1 MRKKG
6 MLEKIQKEWLS
17 NIQKDLLSGF
27 VVGLSV
33 IPETAGFAIMVGLD
47 VGVAFY
53 TTFYMA
59 FILSLFGA
67 RKAMISAAAGS
78 VALILVGVVKNYGLE
93 YAGVATLM
101 AGILQILLGYLKIG
115 NLLKFIPQSVM
126 YGFVNALGI
135 LLLME
140 QFKFLQNQNLGVF
153 ILLFIGI
160 LIIYLF
166 PLITKKIP
174 SNLICILAIS
184 AIALIFDVHAPNLGS
199 IEQGVSGFH
208 FIIIPKN
215 LDFKIVIELLPYAL
229 SLALVGTIE
238 SLLTAKTLDV
248 ILKDGVSDKN
258 KETKAQGLGNI
269 ISGLLGGMTGCALVG
284 QSIINAK
291 SGAKTRLST
300 FFAGFSLMVLI
311 LVFNE
316 YVVKI
321 PIVAVVAVMVMI
333 SFTTFNFQSIMNIKK
348 IKLYD
353 TLNMLLVVAVV
364 LYTHNLAIGVVVGVL
379 VNALWIKSKGIA
391 WIFVI
396 KKRWVKSMA
405 PDVGFEP
412 TTKRLTAA
420 YSTAELIWNFAQKE
434 ILVCFL

>member
-1 MRKKG
+1 

-59 FILSLFGA
+59 FVLSLFGA

-153 ILLFIGI
+153 VLLAIGI

-184 AIALIFDVHAPNLGS
+184 AIALIFDMHAPNLGS

-215 LDFKIVIELLPYAL
+215 LDFKMVVGLLPYAL

-333 SFTTFNFQSIMNIKK
+333 SFTTFNFQSIINIKK

-379 VNALWIKSKGIA
+379 VNALWIKSTGIA
-391 WIFVI
+391 
-396 KKRWVKSMA
+396 
-405 PDVGFEP
+405 
-412 TTKRLTAA
+412 
-420 YSTAELIWNFAQKE
+420 
-434 ILVCFL
+434 

>member
-1 MRKKG
+1 

-59 FILSLFGA
+59 FVLSLFGA

-115 NLLKFIPQSVM
+115 NLLRFIPQSVM

-153 ILLFIGI
+153 ILLIIGI

-174 SNLICILAIS
+174 SNLICILIVS
-184 AIALIFDVHAPNLGS
+184 AIALIFDMHAPNLGS

-333 SFTTFNFQSIMNIKK
+333 SFTTFNFQSVINIKK

-391 WIFVI
+391 
-396 KKRWVKSMA
+396 
-405 PDVGFEP
+405 
-412 TTKRLTAA
+412 
-420 YSTAELIWNFAQKE
+420 
-434 ILVCFL
+434 

>member
-1 MRKKG
+1 MF
-6 MLEKIQKEWLS
+6 EKIQKEWLS

-59 FILSLFGA
+59 FVLSLFGA

-153 ILLFIGI
+153 ILLAIGI

-174 SNLICILAIS
+174 SNLICILIVS
-184 AIALIFDVHAPNLGS
+184 AIALIFDMHAPNLGS

-391 WIFVI
+391 
-396 KKRWVKSMA
+396 
-405 PDVGFEP
+405 
-412 TTKRLTAA
+412 
-420 YSTAELIWNFAQKE
+420 
-434 ILVCFL
+434 

>member
-6 MLEKIQKEWLS
+6 MFEKIQKEWLS

-59 FILSLFGA
+59 FVLSLFGA

-115 NLLKFIPQSVM
+115 NLLRFIPQSVM

-135 LLLME
+135 LLLIE

-153 ILLFIGI
+153 ILLAIGI

-174 SNLICILAIS
+174 SNLICILAVS

-215 LDFKIVIELLPYAL
+215 LDFKILIGLLPYAL

-300 FFAGFSLMVLI
+300 FFAGSSLMVLI

-333 SFTTFNFQSIMNIKK
+333 SFTTFNFQSIINIKT
-348 IKLYD
+348 IKPYD

-391 WIFVI
+391 
-396 KKRWVKSMA
+396 
-405 PDVGFEP
+405 
-412 TTKRLTAA
+412 
-420 YSTAELIWNFAQKE
+420 
-434 ILVCFL
+434 

>member
-1 MRKKG
+1 MF
-6 MLEKIQKEWLS
+6 EKIQKEWLS

-59 FILSLFGA
+59 FVLSLFGA

-101 AGILQILLGYLKIG
+101 AGVLQILLGYLKIG
-115 NLLKFIPQSVM
+115 NLLRFIPQSVM

-140 QFKFLQNQNLGVF
+140 QFKFLENQNLGVF

-184 AIALIFDVHAPNLGS
+184 AIALIFDMHAPNLGS

-208 FIIIPKN
+208 FITIPKN

-333 SFTTFNFQSIMNIKK
+333 SFTTFNFQSIINIKK

-391 WIFVI
+391 
-396 KKRWVKSMA
+396 
-405 PDVGFEP
+405 
-412 TTKRLTAA
+412 
-420 YSTAELIWNFAQKE
+420 
-434 ILVCFL
+434 

>member
-1 MRKKG
+1 

-59 FILSLFGA
+59 FVLSLFGA

-153 ILLFIGI
+153 ILLAIGI

-174 SNLICILAIS
+174 SNLICILIVS

-215 LDFKIVIELLPYAL
+215 LDFKMVLELLPYAL

-333 SFTTFNFQSIMNIKK
+333 SFTTFNFQSVMNIKK

-391 WIFVI
+391 
-396 KKRWVKSMA
+396 
-405 PDVGFEP
+405 
-412 TTKRLTAA
+412 
-420 YSTAELIWNFAQKE
+420 
-434 ILVCFL
+434 

>member
-1 MRKKG
+1 

-59 FILSLFGA
+59 FVLSFFGA

-101 AGILQILLGYLKIG
+101 AGVLQILLGYLKIG
-115 NLLKFIPQSVM
+115 NLLRFIPQSVM

-135 LLLME
+135 LLLTE

-153 ILLFIGI
+153 ILLAIGI

-174 SNLICILAIS
+174 SNLICILIVS
-184 AIALIFDVHAPNLGS
+184 AIALIFDMHAPNLGS

-208 FIIIPKN
+208 SIIIPKN
-215 LDFKIVIELLPYAL
+215 LDFKMVVGLLPYAL

-238 SLLTAKTLDV
+238 SLLTAKTLDI

-258 KETKAQGLGNI
+258 RETKAQGLGNI
-269 ISGLLGGMTGCALVG
+269 VSGLLGGMTGCALVG

-391 WIFVI
+391 
-396 KKRWVKSMA
+396 
-405 PDVGFEP
+405 
-412 TTKRLTAA
+412 
-420 YSTAELIWNFAQKE
+420 
-434 ILVCFL
+434 

>member
-1 MRKKG
+1 

-59 FILSLFGA
+59 FVLSLFGA

-101 AGILQILLGYLKIG
+101 AGVLQILLGYLKIG

-153 ILLFIGI
+153 VLLIIGI

-174 SNLICILAIS
+174 SNLICILIVS
-184 AIALIFDVHAPNLGS
+184 AIALIFDMHAPNLGS

-208 FIIIPKN
+208 FLIIPKN

-300 FFAGFSLMVLI
+300 FFAGFSLMVLV

-391 WIFVI
+391 
-396 KKRWVKSMA
+396 
-405 PDVGFEP
+405 
-412 TTKRLTAA
+412 
-420 YSTAELIWNFAQKE
+420 
-434 ILVCFL
+434 

>member
-1 MRKKG
+1 MKLVFKSYNQAILMGKKG
-6 MLEKIQKEWLS
+6 MFEKIQKEWLS

-59 FILSLFGA
+59 FVLSLFGA

-115 NLLKFIPQSVM
+115 NLLRFIPQSVM

-153 ILLFIGI
+153 VLLFIGI

-174 SNLICILAIS
+174 SNLICILAVS

-215 LDFKIVIELLPYAL
+215 LDFKIMAGLLPYAL

-333 SFTTFNFQSIMNIKK
+333 SFTTFNFQSIINIKK

-391 WIFVI
+391 
-396 KKRWVKSMA
+396 
-405 PDVGFEP
+405 
-412 TTKRLTAA
+412 
-420 YSTAELIWNFAQKE
+420 
-434 ILVCFL
+434 

>member
-1 MRKKG
+1 MF
-6 MLEKIQKEWLS
+6 EKIQKEWLS

-59 FILSLFGA
+59 FVLSFFGA

-101 AGILQILLGYLKIG
+101 AGMLQILLGYLKIG
-115 NLLKFIPQSVM
+115 NLLRFIPQSVM

-153 ILLFIGI
+153 ILLAIGI

-174 SNLICILAIS
+174 SNLICILIVS

-215 LDFKIVIELLPYAL
+215 LDFKIMIGLLPYAL

-258 KETKAQGLGNI
+258 KETKVQGLGNI

-300 FFAGFSLMVLI
+300 FFAGFSLMVLV

-333 SFTTFNFQSIMNIKK
+333 SFTTFNFQSIINIKK

-379 VNALWIKSKGIA
+379 VNVLWIKSKGIA
-391 WIFVI
+391 
-396 KKRWVKSMA
+396 
-405 PDVGFEP
+405 
-412 TTKRLTAA
+412 
-420 YSTAELIWNFAQKE
+420 
-434 ILVCFL
+434 

>member
-1 MRKKG
+1 MGKKD

-59 FILSLFGA
+59 FVLSLFGA

-115 NLLKFIPQSVM
+115 NLLRFIPQSVM

-153 ILLFIGI
+153 ILLAIGI

-174 SNLICILAIS
+174 SNLICILAVS
-184 AIALIFDVHAPNLGS
+184 AIALIFDMHAPNLGS

-215 LDFKIVIELLPYAL
+215 LDFKMVLELLPYAL

-333 SFTTFNFQSIMNIKK
+333 SFTTFNFQSVMNIKK

-391 WIFVI
+391 
-396 KKRWVKSMA
+396 
-405 PDVGFEP
+405 
-412 TTKRLTAA
+412 
-420 YSTAELIWNFAQKE
+420 
-434 ILVCFL
+434 

>member
-1 MRKKG
+1 MF
-6 MLEKIQKEWLS
+6 EKIQKEWLS

-59 FILSLFGA
+59 FVLSLFGA

-101 AGILQILLGYLKIG
+101 AGMLQILLGYLKIG
-115 NLLKFIPQSVM
+115 NLLRFIPQSVM

-135 LLLME
+135 LLLTE
-140 QFKFLQNQNLGVF
+140 QFKFLENQNLGVF
-153 ILLFIGI
+153 ILLAIGI

-174 SNLICILAIS
+174 SNLICILIVS
-184 AIALIFDVHAPNLGS
+184 AIALIFDMHAPNLGS

-215 LDFKIVIELLPYAL
+215 LDFKIVIELLPYAF

-333 SFTTFNFQSIMNIKK
+333 SFTTFNFQSVINIKK

-391 WIFVI
+391 
-396 KKRWVKSMA
+396 
-405 PDVGFEP
+405 
-412 TTKRLTAA
+412 
-420 YSTAELIWNFAQKE
+420 
-434 ILVCFL
+434 

>member
-1 MRKKG
+1 MF
-6 MLEKIQKEWLS
+6 EKIQKEWLS

-59 FILSLFGA
+59 FVLSLFGA

-101 AGILQILLGYLKIG
+101 AGVLQILLGYLKIG
-115 NLLKFIPQSVM
+115 NLLRFIPQSVM

-140 QFKFLQNQNLGVF
+140 QFKFLENQNLGVF
-153 ILLFIGI
+153 VLLFIGI

-174 SNLICILAIS
+174 SNLICILIVS
-184 AIALIFDVHAPNLGS
+184 AIALIFDMHAPNLGS
-199 IEQGVSGFH
+199 IEQGVSDFH
-208 FIIIPKN
+208 FLIIPKN

-391 WIFVI
+391 
-396 KKRWVKSMA
+396 
-405 PDVGFEP
+405 
-412 TTKRLTAA
+412 
-420 YSTAELIWNFAQKE
+420 
-434 ILVCFL
+434 

>member
-1 MRKKG
+1 MKLVFKSYNQAILMRKKG
-6 MLEKIQKEWLS
+6 MFEKIQKEWLS

-53 TTFYMA
+53 TTFYMV
-59 FILSLFGA
+59 FVLSLFGA

-101 AGILQILLGYLKIG
+101 AGVLQILLGYLKIG
-115 NLLKFIPQSVM
+115 NLLRFIPQSVM

-135 LLLME
+135 LLLIE

-153 ILLFIGI
+153 ILLIIGI

-174 SNLICILAIS
+174 SNLICILIVS
-184 AIALIFDVHAPNLGS
+184 AIALIFDMHAPNLGS
-199 IEQGVSGFH
+199 IEQGVSGFR

-215 LDFKIVIELLPYAL
+215 LDFKMVVELLPYAL

-269 ISGLLGGMTGCALVG
+269 VSGLLGGMTGCALVG

-333 SFTTFNFQSIMNIKK
+333 SFTTFNFQSIINIKT

-364 LYTHNLAIGVVVGVL
+364 LYTHNLAVGVVVGVL

-391 WIFVI
+391 
-396 KKRWVKSMA
+396 
-405 PDVGFEP
+405 
-412 TTKRLTAA
+412 
-420 YSTAELIWNFAQKE
+420 
-434 ILVCFL
+434 

>member
-1 MRKKG
+1 

-59 FILSLFGA
+59 FVLSLFGA

-115 NLLKFIPQSVM
+115 NLLRFIPQSVM

-135 LLLME
+135 LLLTE

-153 ILLFIGI
+153 VLLAIGI

-174 SNLICILAIS
+174 SNLICILIVS
-184 AIALIFDVHAPNLGS
+184 AIALIFDMHAPNLGS

-215 LDFKIVIELLPYAL
+215 LDFKMVVELLPYAL

-333 SFTTFNFQSIMNIKK
+333 SFTTFNFQSIINIKK

-391 WIFVI
+391 
-396 KKRWVKSMA
+396 
-405 PDVGFEP
+405 
-412 TTKRLTAA
+412 
-420 YSTAELIWNFAQKE
+420 
-434 ILVCFL
+434 

>member
-1 MRKKG
+1 MF
-6 MLEKIQKEWLS
+6 EKIQKEWLS

-59 FILSLFGA
+59 FVLSLFGA

-101 AGILQILLGYLKIG
+101 AGVLQILLGYLKIG
-115 NLLKFIPQSVM
+115 NLLRFIPQSVM

-153 ILLFIGI
+153 VLLVIGI

-174 SNLICILAIS
+174 SNLICILAVS
-184 AIALIFDVHAPNLGS
+184 AIALIFDMHAPNLGS

-215 LDFKIVIELLPYAL
+215 LDFKMVVELLPYAL

-269 ISGLLGGMTGCALVG
+269 VSGLLGGMTGCALVG

-333 SFTTFNFQSIMNIKK
+333 SFTTFNFQSIINIKK

-364 LYTHNLAIGVVVGVL
+364 LYTHNLAVGVVVGVL

-391 WIFVI
+391 
-396 KKRWVKSMA
+396 
-405 PDVGFEP
+405 
-412 TTKRLTAA
+412 
-420 YSTAELIWNFAQKE
+420 
-434 ILVCFL
+434 

>member
-1 MRKKG
+1 MRKKD
-6 MLEKIQKEWLS
+6 MFEKIQKEWLS

-59 FILSLFGA
+59 FVLSLFGA

-184 AIALIFDVHAPNLGS
+184 TIALIFDVHAPNLGS

-215 LDFKIVIELLPYAL
+215 LDFKIMIGLLPYAL

-333 SFTTFNFQSIMNIKK
+333 SFTTFNFQSIINIKK

-391 WIFVI
+391 
-396 KKRWVKSMA
+396 
-405 PDVGFEP
+405 
-412 TTKRLTAA
+412 
-420 YSTAELIWNFAQKE
+420 
-434 ILVCFL
+434 

>member
-1 MRKKG
+1 MF
-6 MLEKIQKEWLS
+6 EKIQKEWLS

-59 FILSLFGA
+59 FVLSFFGA

-101 AGILQILLGYLKIG
+101 AGMLQILLGYLKIG
-115 NLLKFIPQSVM
+115 NLLRFIPQSVM

-153 ILLFIGI
+153 ILLAIGI

-174 SNLICILAIS
+174 SNLICILAVS
-184 AIALIFDVHAPNLGS
+184 AIALIFDMHAPNLGS

-208 FIIIPKN
+208 CIIIPKN
-215 LDFKIVIELLPYAL
+215 LDFKMVAGLLPYAL

-238 SLLTAKTLDV
+238 SLLTAKTLDM

-333 SFTTFNFQSIMNIKK
+333 SFTTFNFQSIINIKK

-391 WIFVI
+391 
-396 KKRWVKSMA
+396 
-405 PDVGFEP
+405 
-412 TTKRLTAA
+412 
-420 YSTAELIWNFAQKE
+420 
-434 ILVCFL
+434 

>member
-1 MRKKG
+1 

-59 FILSLFGA
+59 FVLSLFGT

-115 NLLKFIPQSVM
+115 NLLRFIPQSVM

-153 ILLFIGI
+153 VLLAIGI

-174 SNLICILAIS
+174 SNLICILIVS

-269 ISGLLGGMTGCALVG
+269 VSGLLGGMTGCALVG

-333 SFTTFNFQSIMNIKK
+333 SFTTFNFQSIINIKK

-391 WIFVI
+391 
-396 KKRWVKSMA
+396 
-405 PDVGFEP
+405 
-412 TTKRLTAA
+412 
-420 YSTAELIWNFAQKE
+420 
-434 ILVCFL
+434 

>member
-1 MRKKG
+1 

-59 FILSLFGA
+59 FVLSLFGA

-101 AGILQILLGYLKIG
+101 AGMLQILLGYLKIG

-135 LLLME
+135 LLLTE

-174 SNLICILAIS
+174 SNLICILIVS
-184 AIALIFDVHAPNLGS
+184 AIALIFDMHVPNLGS

-269 ISGLLGGMTGCALVG
+269 VSGLLGGMTGCALVG

-291 SGAKTRLST
+291 SGARTRLST

-333 SFTTFNFQSIMNIKK
+333 SFTTFNFQSIINIKK

-379 VNALWIKSKGIA
+379 VNALWIKSTGIA
-391 WIFVI
+391 
-396 KKRWVKSMA
+396 
-405 PDVGFEP
+405 
-412 TTKRLTAA
+412 
-420 YSTAELIWNFAQKE
+420 
-434 ILVCFL
+434 

>member
-1 MRKKG
+1 

-59 FILSLFGA
+59 FVLSLFGA

-115 NLLKFIPQSVM
+115 NLLRFIPQSVM

-174 SNLICILAIS
+174 SNLICILIVS
-184 AIALIFDVHAPNLGS
+184 AIALIFDMHAPNLGS

-208 FIIIPKN
+208 FLIIPKN

-333 SFTTFNFQSIMNIKK
+333 SFTTFNFQSIINIKK

-391 WIFVI
+391 
-396 KKRWVKSMA
+396 
-405 PDVGFEP
+405 
-412 TTKRLTAA
+412 
-420 YSTAELIWNFAQKE
+420 
-434 ILVCFL
+434 

>member
-1 MRKKG
+1 MF
-6 MLEKIQKEWLS
+6 EKIQKEWLS

-59 FILSLFGA
+59 FVLSLFGA

-101 AGILQILLGYLKIG
+101 AGVLQILLGYLKIG

-174 SNLICILAIS
+174 SNLICILAVS
-184 AIALIFDVHAPNLGS
+184 AIALIFDMHVPNLGS

-333 SFTTFNFQSIMNIKK
+333 SFTTFNFQSVMNIKK

-391 WIFVI
+391 
-396 KKRWVKSMA
+396 
-405 PDVGFEP
+405 
-412 TTKRLTAA
+412 
-420 YSTAELIWNFAQKE
+420 
-434 ILVCFL
+434 

>member
-1 MRKKG
+1 

-59 FILSLFGA
+59 FVLSFFGA

-153 ILLFIGI
+153 VLLVIGI

-174 SNLICILAIS
+174 SNLICILAVS
-184 AIALIFDVHAPNLGS
+184 AIALIFDMHAPNLGS

-215 LDFKIVIELLPYAL
+215 LDFKMVIGLLPYAL

-333 SFTTFNFQSIMNIKK
+333 SFTTFNFQSIINIKK

-391 WIFVI
+391 
-396 KKRWVKSMA
+396 
-405 PDVGFEP
+405 
-412 TTKRLTAA
+412 
-420 YSTAELIWNFAQKE
+420 
-434 ILVCFL
+434 

>member
-1 MRKKG
+1 MF
-6 MLEKIQKEWLS
+6 EKIQKEWLS

-59 FILSLFGA
+59 FVLSLFGA

-115 NLLKFIPQSVM
+115 NLLRFIPQSVM

-153 ILLFIGI
+153 VLLFIGI

-174 SNLICILAIS
+174 SNLICILAVS

-215 LDFKIVIELLPYAL
+215 LDFKIMAGLLPYAL

-333 SFTTFNFQSIMNIKK
+333 SFTTFNFQSIINIKK

-391 WIFVI
+391 
-396 KKRWVKSMA
+396 
-405 PDVGFEP
+405 
-412 TTKRLTAA
+412 
-420 YSTAELIWNFAQKE
+420 
-434 ILVCFL
+434 

>member
-1 MRKKG
+1 MRKSG

-59 FILSLFGA
+59 FVLSLFGA

-174 SNLICILAIS
+174 SNLICILAVS
-184 AIALIFDVHAPNLGS
+184 AIALIFDMHAPNLGS

-291 SGAKTRLST
+291 SGARTRLST

-333 SFTTFNFQSIMNIKK
+333 SFTTFNFQSIINIKK

-391 WIFVI
+391 
-396 KKRWVKSMA
+396 
-405 PDVGFEP
+405 
-412 TTKRLTAA
+412 
-420 YSTAELIWNFAQKE
+420 
-434 ILVCFL
+434 

>member
-1 MRKKG
+1 MF
-6 MLEKIQKEWLS
+6 EKIQKEWLS

-59 FILSLFGA
+59 FVLSFFGA

-101 AGILQILLGYLKIG
+101 AGVLQILLGYLKIG
-115 NLLKFIPQSVM
+115 NLLRFIPQSVM

-153 ILLFIGI
+153 ILLVIGI

-174 SNLICILAIS
+174 SNLVCILAVS
-184 AIALIFDVHAPNLGS
+184 AIALIFDTHASNLGS

-215 LDFKIVIELLPYAL
+215 LDFKIVIGLLPYAL

-238 SLLTAKTLDV
+238 SLLTAKTLDI

-300 FFAGFSLMVLI
+300 FFAGFSLMVLV

-333 SFTTFNFQSIMNIKK
+333 SFTTFNFQSIINIKK

-391 WIFVI
+391 
-396 KKRWVKSMA
+396 
-405 PDVGFEP
+405 
-412 TTKRLTAA
+412 
-420 YSTAELIWNFAQKE
+420 
-434 ILVCFL
+434 

>member
-1 MRKKG
+1 MF
-6 MLEKIQKEWLS
+6 EKIQKEWLS

-59 FILSLFGA
+59 FVLSLFGA

-101 AGILQILLGYLKIG
+101 AGVLQILLGYLKIG

-153 ILLFIGI
+153 VLLAIGI

-174 SNLICILAIS
+174 SNLICILIVS
-184 AIALIFDVHAPNLGS
+184 AIALIFDMHAPNLGS

-269 ISGLLGGMTGCALVG
+269 VSGLLGGMTGCALVG

-333 SFTTFNFQSIMNIKK
+333 SFTTFNFQSIINIKT

-391 WIFVI
+391 
-396 KKRWVKSMA
+396 
-405 PDVGFEP
+405 
-412 TTKRLTAA
+412 
-420 YSTAELIWNFAQKE
+420 
-434 ILVCFL
+434 

>member
-1 MRKKG
+1 MF
-6 MLEKIQKEWLS
+6 EKIQKEWLS

-59 FILSLFGA
+59 FVLSLFGA

-184 AIALIFDVHAPNLGS
+184 AIALIFDMHAPNLGS

-269 ISGLLGGMTGCALVG
+269 VSGLLGGMTGCALVG

-291 SGAKTRLST
+291 SGARTRLST

-333 SFTTFNFQSIMNIKK
+333 SFTTFNFQSIINIKK

-391 WIFVI
+391 
-396 KKRWVKSMA
+396 
-405 PDVGFEP
+405 
-412 TTKRLTAA
+412 
-420 YSTAELIWNFAQKE
+420 
-434 ILVCFL
+434 

>member
-1 MRKKG
+1 

-53 TTFYMA
+53 TTFYMS
-59 FILSLFGA
+59 FVLSLFGA

-101 AGILQILLGYLKIG
+101 AGVLQILLGYLKIG
-115 NLLKFIPQSVM
+115 NLLRFIPQSVM

-153 ILLFIGI
+153 ILLAIGI

-174 SNLICILAIS
+174 SNLVCILIVS
-184 AIALIFDVHAPNLGS
+184 AIALIFDMHAPNLGS

-269 ISGLLGGMTGCALVG
+269 VSGLLGGMTGCALVG

-333 SFTTFNFQSIMNIKK
+333 SFTTFNFQSIINIKK

-364 LYTHNLAIGVVVGVL
+364 LYTHNLAIGVVIGVL

-391 WIFVI
+391 
-396 KKRWVKSMA
+396 
-405 PDVGFEP
+405 
-412 TTKRLTAA
+412 
-420 YSTAELIWNFAQKE
+420 
-434 ILVCFL
+434 

>member
-1 MRKKG
+1 

-59 FILSLFGA
+59 FVLSLFGA

-101 AGILQILLGYLKIG
+101 AGVLQILLGYLKIG
-115 NLLKFIPQSVM
+115 NLLRFIPQSVM

-153 ILLFIGI
+153 VLLAIGI

-174 SNLICILAIS
+174 SNLICILIVS
-184 AIALIFDVHAPNLGS
+184 AIALIFDMHAPNLGS

-333 SFTTFNFQSIMNIKK
+333 SFTTFNFQSVMNIKK

-391 WIFVI
+391 
-396 KKRWVKSMA
+396 
-405 PDVGFEP
+405 
-412 TTKRLTAA
+412 
-420 YSTAELIWNFAQKE
+420 
-434 ILVCFL
+434 

>member
-1 MRKKG
+1 MF
-6 MLEKIQKEWLS
+6 EKIQKEWLS

-59 FILSLFGA
+59 FVLSFFGA

-101 AGILQILLGYLKIG
+101 AGVLQILLGYLKIG
-115 NLLKFIPQSVM
+115 NLLRFIPQSVM

-153 ILLFIGI
+153 ILLAIGI

-174 SNLICILAIS
+174 SNLICILIVS
-184 AIALIFDVHAPNLGS
+184 AIALIFDMHAPNLGS

-215 LDFKIVIELLPYAL
+215 LDFKMVLGLLPYAL

-333 SFTTFNFQSIMNIKK
+333 SFTTFNFQSVMNIKK

-391 WIFVI
+391 
-396 KKRWVKSMA
+396 
-405 PDVGFEP
+405 
-412 TTKRLTAA
+412 
-420 YSTAELIWNFAQKE
+420 
-434 ILVCFL
+434 

>member
-1 MRKKG
+1 

-59 FILSLFGA
+59 FVLSLFGA

-115 NLLKFIPQSVM
+115 NLLRFIPQSVM

-174 SNLICILAIS
+174 SNLICILAVS

-215 LDFKIVIELLPYAL
+215 LDFKMVAGLLPYAL

-269 ISGLLGGMTGCALVG
+269 VSGLLGGMTGCALVG

-333 SFTTFNFQSIMNIKK
+333 SFTTFNFQSIINIKK

-364 LYTHNLAIGVVVGVL
+364 LCTHNLAIGVVVGVL

-391 WIFVI
+391 
-396 KKRWVKSMA
+396 
-405 PDVGFEP
+405 
-412 TTKRLTAA
+412 
-420 YSTAELIWNFAQKE
+420 
-434 ILVCFL
+434 

>member
-6 MLEKIQKEWLS
+6 MFEKIQKEWLS

-59 FILSLFGA
+59 FVLSLFGA

-101 AGILQILLGYLKIG
+101 AGMLQILLGYLKIG

-135 LLLME
+135 LLLTE

-174 SNLICILAIS
+174 SNLVCILIVS

-215 LDFKIVIELLPYAL
+215 LDFKMVLELLPYAL

-333 SFTTFNFQSIMNIKK
+333 SFTTFNFQSVMNIKK

-391 WIFVI
+391 
-396 KKRWVKSMA
+396 
-405 PDVGFEP
+405 
-412 TTKRLTAA
+412 
-420 YSTAELIWNFAQKE
+420 
-434 ILVCFL
+434 

>member
-1 MRKKG
+1 

-59 FILSLFGA
+59 FVLSLFGA

-101 AGILQILLGYLKIG
+101 AGVLQILLGYLKIG

-153 ILLFIGI
+153 ILLAIGI

-333 SFTTFNFQSIMNIKK
+333 SFTTFNFQSVMNIKK

-364 LYTHNLAIGVVVGVL
+364 LYTHNLAMGVVVGVL

-391 WIFVI
+391 
-396 KKRWVKSMA
+396 
-405 PDVGFEP
+405 
-412 TTKRLTAA
+412 
-420 YSTAELIWNFAQKE
+420 
-434 ILVCFL
+434 

>member
-1 MRKKG
+1 MF
-6 MLEKIQKEWLS
+6 EKIQKEWLS

-59 FILSLFGA
+59 FVLSFFGA

-101 AGILQILLGYLKIG
+101 AGVLQILLGYLKIG
-115 NLLKFIPQSVM
+115 NLLRFIPQSVM

-140 QFKFLQNQNLGVF
+140 QFKFLQNQDLGVF
-153 ILLFIGI
+153 ILLIIGI

-174 SNLICILAIS
+174 SNLICIFAIS
-184 AIALIFDVHAPNLGS
+184 AIALIFDVHALNLGS

-215 LDFKIVIELLPYAL
+215 LDFKIMIGLLPYAL

-333 SFTTFNFQSIMNIKK
+333 SFTTFNFQSIINIKK

-391 WIFVI
+391 
-396 KKRWVKSMA
+396 
-405 PDVGFEP
+405 
-412 TTKRLTAA
+412 
-420 YSTAELIWNFAQKE
+420 
-434 ILVCFL
+434 

>member
-1 MRKKG
+1 MKLVFKSYNQAILMRKKG
-6 MLEKIQKEWLS
+6 MFEKIQKEWLS

-59 FILSLFGA
+59 FVLSLFGA

-101 AGILQILLGYLKIG
+101 AGVLQILLGYLKIG
-115 NLLKFIPQSVM
+115 NLLRFIPQSVM

-184 AIALIFDVHAPNLGS
+184 TIALIFDMHAPNLGS

-215 LDFKIVIELLPYAL
+215 LDFKMVLELLPYAL

-238 SLLTAKTLDV
+238 SLLTAKTLDI

-258 KETKAQGLGNI
+258 KETKVQGLGNI
-269 ISGLLGGMTGCALVG
+269 VSGLLGGMTGCALVG

-333 SFTTFNFQSIMNIKK
+333 SFTTFNFQSIINIKK

-353 TLNMLLVVAVV
+353 TLNMLLVVVVV

-391 WIFVI
+391 
-396 KKRWVKSMA
+396 
-405 PDVGFEP
+405 
-412 TTKRLTAA
+412 
-420 YSTAELIWNFAQKE
+420 
-434 ILVCFL
+434 

>member
-1 MRKKG
+1 MKLVFKSYNQAILIRKKG
-6 MLEKIQKEWLS
+6 MFEKIQKEWLS

-59 FILSLFGA
+59 FVLSLFGA

-101 AGILQILLGYLKIG
+101 AGVLQILLGYLKIG
-115 NLLKFIPQSVM
+115 NLLRFIPQSVM

-135 LLLME
+135 LLLTE

-153 ILLFIGI
+153 ILLAIGI

-174 SNLICILAIS
+174 SNLICILIVS

-215 LDFKIVIELLPYAL
+215 LDFKMVAGLLPYAL

-333 SFTTFNFQSIMNIKK
+333 SFTTFNFQSIINIKK

-391 WIFVI
+391 
-396 KKRWVKSMA
+396 
-405 PDVGFEP
+405 
-412 TTKRLTAA
+412 
-420 YSTAELIWNFAQKE
+420 
-434 ILVCFL
+434 

>member
-1 MRKKG
+1 

-59 FILSLFGA
+59 FVLSLFGA

-101 AGILQILLGYLKIG
+101 AGMLQILLGYLKIG
-115 NLLKFIPQSVM
+115 NLLRFIPQSVM

-174 SNLICILAIS
+174 SNLICILAVS
-184 AIALIFDVHAPNLGS
+184 AIALIFDMHAPNLGS

-248 ILKDGVSDKN
+248 ILKDGMSDKN
-258 KETKAQGLGNI
+258 RETKAQGLGNI

-333 SFTTFNFQSIMNIKK
+333 SFTTFNFQSIINIKK

-391 WIFVI
+391 
-396 KKRWVKSMA
+396 
-405 PDVGFEP
+405 
-412 TTKRLTAA
+412 
-420 YSTAELIWNFAQKE
+420 
-434 ILVCFL
+434 